1 MSDSTQTSLDLTSAD
16 VPVPAPAPG
25 LALVQRPTSQ
35 PVATPRFRAA
45 PLKMA
50 QLPALWQQRAQHA
63 LVRTL
68 PQIRYQLTRIGAV
81 GVSGLVALVVATI
94 VAFVSL
100 MPAQHSV
107 FALRTEIAKLA
118 HVASMPV
125 ILPQSP
131 RQFAAALPSR
141 AQIPAVLGVVLV
153 QATAAGIALDQGRY
167 TYSPAT
173 SVRLARY
180 SFEFPIKAEYANVRK
195 FIDRT
200 LEAAP
205 ALGLD
210 KLHVERKNVGDTV
223 VSADVGFV
231 VYMKGA

>member
-1 MSDSTQTSLDLTSAD
+1 MSDPSATSPDLASPD
-16 VPVPAPAPG
+16 VSAPAPG
-25 LALVQRPTSQ
+25 LVLVERSALQH
-35 PVATPRFRAA
+35 VATPHIRAA

-50 QLPALWQQRAQHA
+50 QLPALWQQRAQHV

-68 PQIRYQLTRIGAV
+68 PQIRYQLTRIGGV
-81 GVSGLVALVVATI
+81 GMAGLIALVVATT
-94 VAFVSL
+94 VAFVNL

-107 FALRTEIAKLA
+107 FVLRTEIVKLA
-118 HVASMPV
+118 HVASLPV
-125 ILPQSP
+125 TLPQGP
-131 RQFAAALPSR
+131 REFAAALPSR
-141 AQIPAVLGVVLV
+141 TQIPAVLGVVLV

-180 SFEFPIKAEYANVRK
+180 TFEFPIKAEYSSVRK

-231 VYMKGA
+231 VYMKGS